1 MVGVDDER
9 AFTDQAR
16 RVLVIACEQA
26 LRLNHPFVG
35 TEHLLFA
42 IVGER
47 DGLAAEA
54 LASVG
59 VSLQALREK
68 LDATALPAGTNPTA
82 VLPFSP
88 WATLVLKRSIPQAHS
103 LGQRHA
109 GTEAIFLVLLRE
121 PNSAAA
127 RTLVDLGASLSDV
140 RQQRDRTHLRFF
152 CSLLDIAVSHSGQV
166 GGQSGATGAR

>member
-54 LASVG
+54 LALVG
-59 VSLQALREK
+59 VSLQALR
-68 LDATALPAGTNPTA
+68 
-82 VLPFSP
+82 
-88 WATLVLKRSIPQAHS
+88 R
-103 LGQRHA
+103 
-109 GTEAIFLVLLRE
+109 EA
-121 PNSAAA
+121 
-127 RTLVDLGASLSDV
+127 
-140 RQQRDRTHLRFF
+140 
-152 CSLLDIAVSHSGQV
+152 
-166 GGQSGATGAR
+166 